1 VSSSVTPPTPP
12 TPPPP
17 PGTPT
22 TIGRY
27 PTPVTRL
34 VEVERAFG
42 AAPGI
47 ELWCKRDDLTAPLYG
62 GNKVRKL
69 EHLLVEAKAKN
80 ARRIV
85 TIGAVGSHHVLATAL
100 YGKRAGFEV
109 EAVLAPQPWTPHVEH
124 VVRIGASLGF
134 KPFPVSSFAGV
145 PFAVA
150 RRLREGNR
158 GVPYFVPPGGSSV
171 TGSLGY
177 VEAATELAE
186 QIARGELPRP
196 RTIVVALGSGGTVA
210 GLLVGLLRAGLLT
223 PSAEHAPIELLAAQV
238 VDPPLASAPATLAL
252 ALALCRRL
260 GERLGRATIATL
272 SRALRV
278 VRSQLGSGYGHPT
291 EAGHRATALALASG
305 LTLDATYTAKA
316 FAAALDEVRARG
328 GIATTGTQTGSSG
341 SRPPPPGPVLY
352 WHTLSAPAPFDAL
365 LEAAP
370 PLADVPEKVRA
381 LVRPASEPASPPEV

>member
-1 VSSSVTPPTPP
+1 MPL
-12 TPPPP
+12 
-17 PGTPT
+17 GT
-22 TIGRY
+22 Y
-27 PTPVTRL
+27 PTPVARL
-34 VEVERAFG
+34 LEVERMFG
-42 AAPGI
+42 AAPGV
-47 ELWCKRDDLTAPLYG
+47 ELWCKHDDLTSPLYG

-69 EHLLVEAKAKN
+69 EHLLLEAQAKN

-109 EAVLAPQPWTPHVEH
+109 EAVLAPQPWTPHVEE

-134 KPFPVSSFAGV
+134 TAFPVSSYAGV
-145 PFAVA
+145 PFALA
-150 RRLREGNR
+150 RRLREGDR
-158 GVPYFVPPGGSSV
+158 GIPYFVPPGGSSV

-196 RTIVVALGSGGTVA
+196 RTVVVALGSGGTVA
-210 GLLVGLLRAGLLT
+210 GLLVGFLRAGLLT
-223 PSAEHAPIELLAAQV
+223 PSSSQPALELLAAQV

-278 VRSQLGSGYGHPT
+278 VRSQLGSGYGHAT
-291 EAGHRATALALASG
+291 DAGNRATAFALADG

-328 GIATTGTQTGSSG
+328 AAPAPPRTGSSSG
-341 SRPPPPGPVLY
+341 SRPPPAGPVLY
-352 WHTLSAPAPFDAL
+352 WHTLAAPGPFSTL
-365 LEAAP
+365 LAEAP
-370 PLADVPEKVRA
+370 PLSSVPEKVRA
-381 LVRPASEPASPPEV
+381 LMRPPSAPASPPEA